1 MKAIPA
7 KTKPI
12 KHSNLFIFLGILAG
26 LLLIGG
32 VIAYKYVVDY
42 YIPMQQLD
50 QASKD
55 LRPIYDKLLDK
66 NKGNVSG
73 SYYRNECSES
83 YEKYGKGTVK
93 CGPSSK
99 IVSIKEQNLGDSLDD
114 IDGIDVNFDY
124 GQYDEADD
132 YAYLDIIHKET
143 KIKCHIM
150 YGTMNYG
157 KSWGYSAWCF
167 NNVKNFL
174 PGYQIVD

>member
-55 LRPIYDKLLDK
+55 LRPIYDKLLAE
-66 NKGNVSG
+66 NKGNIVS
-73 SYYRNECSES
+73 SHYRDECSYS
-83 YEKYGKGTVK
+83 YTSLYEKKISCGARSNILLNTKPSRESVLGMLDDAVSFNPSKLTTSSDDTIYRDLYHDKTGVK
-93 CGPSSK
+93 CSV
-99 IVSIKEQNLGDSLDD
+99 I
-114 IDGIDVNFDY
+114 F
-124 GQYDEADD
+124 GQ
-132 YAYLDIIHKET
+132 
-143 KIKCHIM
+143 
-150 YGTMNYG
+150 MNYG
-157 KSWGYSAWCF
+157 KSWGYSLGCRLP
-167 NNVKNFL
+167 VKNFL